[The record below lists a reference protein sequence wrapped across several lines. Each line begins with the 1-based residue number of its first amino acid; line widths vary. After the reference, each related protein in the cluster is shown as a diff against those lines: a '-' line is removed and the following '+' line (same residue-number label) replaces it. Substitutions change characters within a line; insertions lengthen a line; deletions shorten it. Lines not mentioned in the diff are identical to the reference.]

1 MIDADSR
8 RLPRRLPGREGRVLS
23 TSSRR
28 VLEVMPSCDFGGLEG
43 MWKVVTCGS
52 RHGQPACLD
61 SRYACMAAVSRSGIR
76 TAARPHDRVRVWVS
90 RDRSRVGRHAC
101 VGSMLGES
109 VHRSTSIPRRN
120 RCTVLSRWWVWA
132 RTHYISVVCLVA
144 GGYGER
150 WERVAPQ
157 PPPRRLRNSGKEIT
171 VMCSQTQLDRS
182 VLN

>member
-28 VLEVMPSCDFGGLEG
+28 VLEAMPRCDFGWLEG
-43 MWKVVTCGS
+43 
-52 RHGQPACLD
+52 RHLRLEARSACVSGQPLK
-61 SRYACMAAVSRSGIR
+61 YACMAAVSRSGIR

>member
-1 MIDADSR
+1 MCFLLPQDVCLR
-8 RLPRRLPGREGRVLS
+8 RCHAVTLDG
-23 TSSRR
+23 
-28 VLEVMPSCDFGGLEG
+28 
-43 MWKVVTCGS
+43 WKVVTCGS

-109 VHRSTSIPRRN
+109 VHRSTSKPLY
-120 RCTVLSRWWVWA
+120 CALTVVGVGRI
-132 RTHYISVVCLVA
+132 HYISVVCLVA